1 MINKSNIIDDKR
13 LKYNDLDYTA
23 SKVKVG
29 DYVSNKMDK
38 IHKELY
44 ESALN
49 KYISYICELNRTNV
63 DEYKNSH
70 YFIEIRANNYWEPS
84 TIYIKDINP
93 PTIGT
98 TPFTV
103 EKVNLSP
110 WWNDYQYINDN
121 KEIDD
126 TFFNEDF
133 NSYALSVIELDY
145 INGRV
150 KFRDKHNNTEFWKD
164 FGFINSYTHYNTD
177 EIGLN
182 DTFSY
187 KINNKIYGR

>member
-49 KYISYICELNRTNV
+49 KYISYICEQNGTNV

-70 YFIEIRANNYWEPS
+70 RFVEIRANNYWEPS
-84 TIYIKDINP
+84 VIYVKDINP

-98 TPFTV
+98 TPFTID
-103 EKVNLSP
+103 KVNLSP

-126 TFFNEDF
+126 M
-133 NSYALSVIELDY
+133 
-145 INGRV
+145 
-150 KFRDKHNNTEFWKD
+150 
-164 FGFINSYTHYNTD
+164 
-177 EIGLN
+177 
-182 DTFSY
+182 
-187 KINNKIYGR
+187 